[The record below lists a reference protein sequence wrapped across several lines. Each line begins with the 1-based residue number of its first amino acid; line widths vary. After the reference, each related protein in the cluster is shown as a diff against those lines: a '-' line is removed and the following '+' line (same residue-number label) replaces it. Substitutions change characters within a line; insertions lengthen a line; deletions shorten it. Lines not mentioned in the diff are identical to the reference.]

1 MPPPASLTNALRLVI
16 LDRDGVLN
24 EDLPQ
29 SVTSPRELVMIAGSA
44 KAIALLNAA
53 GLHVALCSNQ
63 AVVGRGRI
71 RRQELDKIQDKL
83 GDELR
88 SAGAHLDAVFL
99 CTDKPIEEGGNVSTR
114 RKPAPGMLREA
125 MEHFRVRPSQ
135 TVMIGDS
142 LSDLQAACA
151 AGVGRILVR
160 SGKGAHT
167 QAQGIDKSLLPVAV
181 HANLEEAVLS
191 LINQSVKKET

>member
-1 MPPPASLTNALRLVI
+1 MRSSASLTNALRLVI

-29 SVTSPRELVMIAGSA
+29 SVTSPRELVMLAGSA
-44 KAIALLNAA
+44 KAVALLNGA
-53 GLHVALCSNQ
+53 GFHVALCSNQ

-71 RRQELDKIQDKL
+71 SLSALDQIQGKL
-83 GDELR
+83 KDELR

-99 CTDKPIEEGGNVSTR
+99 CTDKPEEGANVSTR

-125 MEHFRVRPSQ
+125 MDHFRVRPSQ

-142 LSDLQAACA
+142 LSDLQAAHA

-160 SGKGAHT
+160 TGKGAHT
-167 QAQGIDKSLLPVAV
+167 QAQGIDKGLLPVTV